1 MKKIFIAFFL
11 MTLIFTSCA
20 NHIDE
25 ITTFES
31 TSTIPM
37 WIETKESTILAET
50 TDSSSITVSRYDPND
65 YPDDPFESFKPFSNG
80 RGTFFG
86 KKDVFEIFYSATP
99 IFIRFQVID
108 LYQETEHF
116 TKYHVK
122 VTHIYGSD
130 MDFDREKIYVMN
142 FLGFEK
148 TPMYGRPM
156 LEIGKEYGRFAG
168 PSFVNQELMQA
179 SLIYKISDVG
189 GITYV
194 YGYGVDLSSAKC
206 AVPIIDEQEN
216 AIYEVGKHDKILA
229 YLQSIGQEIPVF
241 EFKCEV
247 NALLKEIREY

>member
-1 MKKIFIAFFL
+1 MKLTKILAFVLGFA
-11 MTLIFTSCA
+11 FVW
-20 NHIDE
+20 
-25 ITTFES
+25 TFVFGCGSREE
-31 TSTIPM
+31 
-37 WIETKESTILAET
+37 ETKIIDATQSQTTISSLAET
-50 TDSSSITVSRYDPND
+50 TDSSSTSIVQYDLDN
-65 YPDDPFESFKPFSNG
+65 YSNDPFESFKPFSNG
-80 RGTFFG
+80 RGIFFG
-86 KKDVFEIFYSATP
+86 KKDVFDIFYSATP

-108 LYQETEHF
+108 LYQETDDF

-122 VTHIYGSD
+122 VTQIYGSD
-130 MDFDREKIYVMN
+130 MNFDKEKIYVMN

-168 PSFVNQELMQA
+168 PSFVDYELMQA
-179 SLIYKISDVG
+179 SLIYKICDDG
-189 GITYV
+189 ETTYV
-194 YGYGVDLSSAKC
+194 YGYGVDLGSAKC
-206 AVPIIDEQEN
+206 AIPITDEKEN